1 LYDVPEILPVILYRD
16 GEGHPDFDPAKARQ
30 LMDAVCAGVEQTIL
44 DVFRRWDRIR

>member
-1 LYDVPEILPVILYRD
+1 
-16 GEGHPDFDPAKARQ
+16 